1 MTWHRVAPWS
11 QGRAPAESSSARLW
25 GAAPPFR
32 AGHPL
37 RGLWRLVH
45 SRHSIHAGWTNTH
58 SDFNALF
65 SEGLSGIAPKGASQ
79 IAQLS

>member
-1 MTWHRVAPWS
+1 MTWHR
-11 QGRAPAESSSARLW
+11 GHRAEPQLSRAVPDS
-25 GAAPPFR
+25 GAQLHPS
-32 AGHPL
+32 GLGIPL

-45 SRHSIHAGWTNTH
+45 SRHSIRAGWTNTH